1 MDRFS
6 NINSIADLN
15 KKWGVR
21 TFVGPFYTSYA
32 NPKNIASVR
41 YRDVSLSRQVTE
53 ILQSPPACRSLTDF
67 LTDNTTGSEV
77 QLGIKLASPALGY
90 FFLFSFE
97 GVNFSFR
104 LLGSKQKITKQRKA
118 FFNLPKYVEN
128 AHRGDRQH
136 LEKPCYA
143 SGKARVQ

>member
-32 NPKNIASVR
+32 NPKNSASVR
-41 YRDVSLSRQVTE
+41 YRDVSLSRQVME

-90 FFLFSFE
+90 FFLFSFK
-97 GVNFSFR
+97 GDNFSFR

-118 FFNLPKYVEN
+118 FFLTFLNMWKMHIGET
-128 AHRGDRQH
+128 D
-136 LEKPCYA
+136 
-143 SGKARVQ
+143 ST